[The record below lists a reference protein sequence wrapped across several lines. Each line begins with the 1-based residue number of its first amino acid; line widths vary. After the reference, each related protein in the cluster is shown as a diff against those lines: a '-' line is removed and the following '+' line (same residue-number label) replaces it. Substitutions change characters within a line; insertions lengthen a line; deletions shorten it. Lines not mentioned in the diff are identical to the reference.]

1 MSFADTYSAATAS
14 IVVSPGATATSCIG
28 PQLVGVIVPEKAPLP
43 IALAEP
49 ANTVIMKAAAAA
61 AAIVRPG
68 RKLTCPP
75 DSQARTPGARGN
87 SAANIPRLRANGTFY
102 ISRTK
107 SGFRPKID

>member
-1 MSFADTYSAATAS
+1 MSFADTYSAAAAS

-49 ANTVIMKAAAAA
+49 ANIVIMKAAAAA
-61 AAIVRPG
+61 AAMIRPG

-87 SAANIPRLRANGTFY
+87 SAANIPRFHANGTFY